1 MKNKTV
7 ITKTAKIA
15 LSLMTALCLIC
26 SAAFA
31 SEGFINVSYNA
42 QSRGIQITT
51 SHLLSVGDAAI
62 VHIAPSGAE
71 LGEGTLPVLSDM
83 FIAGENG
90 SIDTAVLLPD
100 DFANGKFGVYV
111 YSGALS
117 DPLKTELLIFSESS
131 PSTVQA
137 LGEVADADSLGE
149 FRNAVREGGYDLG
162 IDVESETSFD
172 IMTEVMYGI
181 AQKTDSLTFDIFS
194 KSVDFGRAAAEIMN
208 ETDIDAVMQKYAPAF
223 DTTYSEFSSLDENIK
238 NTFCDILAK
247 SDFNNGFITFDDTL
261 NVAKVVSA
269 DGYGSMR
276 DFILDNTEAFGID
289 ISGDYESLS
298 VNNRSL
304 VFKNIYEVRSDFKTC
319 DDVREAFEDAV
330 YDVVQS
336 LSAPSGGG
344 SGSGGGKGSGGGSF
358 GKNSYSAPV
367 GSLNPTP
374 SLPEQTKPSEPTGTT
389 TPASFSDIEN
399 HFAAEHI
406 KLLSSK
412 GIING
417 FENGT
422 FMPNE
427 SITRAQM
434 CKIVALAFGIQPG
447 GECSYSDVSPESWY
461 YGYVAAL
468 SQKGIIMGNGNGFA
482 PDEPITRQDAAV
494 IVARVLDASGKALS
508 GEYEFADNS
517 AIAPYAI
524 KSVTALASAGYLKGD
539 GISFRPADFVTR
551 GETAALIGRIIS
563 KI

>member
-1 MKNKTV
+1 MKNKTF
-7 ITKTAKIA
+7 ITKTAKITV
-15 LSLMTALCLIC
+15 SLMTALCLIC

-51 SHLLSVGDAAI
+51 SHLLFAGDAAI

-90 SIDTAVLLPD
+90 SINTAVLLPD

-131 PSTVQA
+131 PSTAQA

-172 IMTEVMYGI
+172 IMTEVMYGV
-181 AQKTDSLTFDIFS
+181 AKNTDSLTFDIFS

-208 ETDIDAVMQKYAPAF
+208 ETDINAVMQKYAPAF
-223 DTTYSEFSSLDENIK
+223 DTTYSEFSSLDENVK

-247 SDFNNGFITFDDTL
+247 SDFNNGFITFDNTL

-276 DFILDNTEAFGID
+276 DFVLDNTEAFGID

-304 VFKNIYEVRSDFKTC
+304 LFKNMYEVRSDFKTC
-319 DDVREAFEDAV
+319 DDVKDAFEEAV

-336 LSAPSGGG
+336 LSVPSGGG
-344 SGSGGGKGSGGGSF
+344 GSGGGKGSGGGSF

-367 GSLNPTP
+367 GSLTPTP

-406 KLLSSK
+406 KFLSSK

-422 FMPNE
+422 FMPDE

-447 GECSYSDVSPESWY
+447 GECSYSDVEQKSWY
-461 YGYVAAL
+461 YSYVAAL
-468 SQKGIIMGNGNGFA
+468 SQKGIIMGKGNGFA

-539 GISFRPADFVTR
+539 GISFRPTDFVTR